1 MGLYLA
7 WVCGSLSK
15 AEEHEEAER
24 ERGNFSKEE
33 CARGRAYLTR
43 HDVADLLV
51 VDDARDHA
59 SPLR

>member
-1 MGLYLA
+1 MGLCPKL
-7 WVCGSLSK
+7 K
-15 AEEHEEAER
+15 NMRRPR

-51 VDDARDHA
+51 VGDVRDRDHA
-59 SPLR
+59 LFDDLTS

>member
-51 VDDARDHA
+51 VDDV
-59 SPLR
+59 